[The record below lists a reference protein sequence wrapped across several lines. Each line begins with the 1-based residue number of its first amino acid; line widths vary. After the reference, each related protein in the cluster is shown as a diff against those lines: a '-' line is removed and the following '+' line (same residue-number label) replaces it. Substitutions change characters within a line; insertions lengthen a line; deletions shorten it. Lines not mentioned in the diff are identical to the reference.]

1 MTASSTPS
9 ASSRPASARISPR
22 CRGDFFQPRR
32 AAAAVAGRGQAGA
45 HVRLRLRDVDPGDPL
60 VAELIILVF
69 H

>member
-1 MTASSTPS
+1 VDRLEGWQAPGQ
-9 ASSRPASARISPR
+9 REDLPR

-60 VAELIILVF
+60 VAELIVLVF